1 MSLLTTNKLYIQ
13 AVEIAKKHNAEI
25 QELPDFFW
33 GISNPDIKFAL
44 KIKVPRVGVTRRER
58 MSHPLGS
65 ELISTFTIKNKD
77 EKRRRLKVEDW
88 SRVSCGHQGDHKV
101 YILHLRY

>member
-25 QELPDFFW
+25 QELPNFYW
-33 GISNPDIKFAL
+33 GMSQPDIKFAL
-44 KIKVPRVGVTRRER
+44 KLTVPRVGITRRER

-65 ELISTFTIKNKD
+65 ELISTFTTKNKD
-77 EKRRRLKVEDW
+77 EKRRRLKVEDY
-88 SRVSCGHQGDHKV
+88 SNNGKDKI
-101 YILHLRY
+101 YILHLGY